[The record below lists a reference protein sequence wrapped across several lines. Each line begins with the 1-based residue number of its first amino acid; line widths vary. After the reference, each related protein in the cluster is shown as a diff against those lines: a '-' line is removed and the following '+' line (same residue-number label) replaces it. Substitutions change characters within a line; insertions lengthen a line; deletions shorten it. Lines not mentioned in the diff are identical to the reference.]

1 MNETNYLNFRVNNI
15 LYGTLADSQEAV
27 SLLKKKT
34 DVQTL
39 CLLITSFK
47 RYMSLLSYHI
57 IIWFF

>member
-1 MNETNYLNFRVNNI
+1 MYATIILFHLNYRIDKI

-34 DVQTL
+34 DIQTL

-47 RYMSLLSYHI
+47 K
-57 IIWFF
+57 